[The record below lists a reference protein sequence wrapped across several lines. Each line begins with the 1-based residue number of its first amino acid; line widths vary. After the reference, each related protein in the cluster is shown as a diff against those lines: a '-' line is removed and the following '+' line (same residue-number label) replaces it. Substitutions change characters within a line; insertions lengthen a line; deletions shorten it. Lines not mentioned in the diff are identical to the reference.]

1 MKVIIESPRSPD
13 DRHPADRHPADGQPA
28 DGNGEGWS
36 FDEHDRTLDRL
47 AARENFPVATRLLP
61 ARHRAGLRAVYGF
74 ARLVDDVGDEAPRE
88 QRAKLLGLVDDD
100 LDRVFAGRTPNLPQ
114 LRRLAPAVHAHRLP
128 EEPFRDLVRANRRD
142 QVVHRYETFAELTEY
157 CALSAAPVGRIVL
170 HLFRAHDHRPVAA
183 SDDHRLVAASHD
195 NRLVAASD
203 DVCTAL
209 QIIEHCQDA
218 GEDYRAGRIY
228 LPGEDLRRFG
238 CAEDDLARPVTPTRL
253 RGVLALEA
261 GRARDLLD
269 GGAAPLL
276 AGLSGWAR
284 VAVAGYVAGGR
295 AALTALERGRYDVLA
310 RRLRPRRATLLTGW
324 ARALGTEGGKR

>member
-1 MKVIIESPRSPD
+1 MITESP
-13 DRHPADRHPADGQPA
+13 
-28 DGNGEGWS
+28 WS
-36 FDEHDRTLDRL
+36 FEAHDRALDRL

-74 ARLVDDVGDEAPRE
+74 ARLVDDIGDEAPRE

-100 LDRVFAGRTPNLPQ
+100 LDRLFAGRTPNLPQ
-114 LRRLAPAVHAHRLP
+114 LRRLAPVVHARRIP
-128 EEPFRDLVRANRRD
+128 AEPFRDLVQANRQD
-142 QVVHRYETFAELTEY
+142 QTVHRYETFEELTGY

-170 HLFRAHDHRPVAA
+170 RLFRADRPG
-183 SDDHRLVAASHD
+183 
-195 NRLVAASD
+195 LVAASD

-218 GEDYRAGRIY
+218 GEDYRAGRVY
-228 LPGEDLRRFG
+228 LPGADLRRFG

-261 GRARDLLD
+261 GRARDLLE

-276 AGLSGWAR
+276 AGLTGWAR
-284 VAVAGYVAGGR
+284 LAVAGYLAGGR

-310 RRLRPRRATLLTGW
+310 HRLRPRRAGLLAGW
-324 ARALGTEGGKR
+324 ARGLGGGRR